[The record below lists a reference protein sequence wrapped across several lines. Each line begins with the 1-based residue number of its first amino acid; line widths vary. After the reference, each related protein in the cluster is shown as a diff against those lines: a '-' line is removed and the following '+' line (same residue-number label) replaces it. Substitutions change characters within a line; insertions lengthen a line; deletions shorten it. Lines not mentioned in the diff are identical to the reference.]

1 MAADDEHNA
10 SPGDGVVSSGASSVT
25 EVPLRSQGSFW
36 TERSPDSPGVPPLS
50 SGFSGR
56 DPSLMMSGAQTP
68 MRDDMWT
75 SSDEKDD
82 AGRDENGVEER
93 CERGEGDEG
102 DENEED
108 ERRVKGR
115 SLTKIETNM
124 SIAEMLPFPREALF
138 VMVICSG
145 QLFTQAGLGQAISI
159 IQTIGDNFG
168 ITNPGELSWFMAGYS
183 LTIGTFILFSGR
195 LGDLYGHKTMFLIGM
210 GWYSVWS
217 VVCGLA
223 VYSNHVLFIF
233 ARVLQGIGPAVVLPN
248 GLAIFGVAY
257 APGRRKGMVFALFGA
272 MAPIGSVLG
281 SLFAAIFTLAW
292 WPWAFWAFG
301 LVLAATVVLG
311 CYAIP
316 EASNRLHHEKP
327 KGLKDTLRQLDVVG
341 TVLGVA
347 GLVLVNFSWNQAPI
361 VGWPEP
367 YVYVTL
373 VLGLLLLAAFF
384 VYELSYAHN
393 PLIPFHALSYDV
405 SFVLGAIAC
414 GWSCFGIWFFYTWQ
428 FQLNLRG
435 DVPLLAT
442 AKFAPA
448 AVSGLCAALFT
459 GYTLHRLRP
468 PVVMTMALVFFTIGI
483 AILATCPVEQTY
495 WGQLFVSIVVMPWG
509 MDMSFP
515 AATLIL
521 SDAVHR
527 KHQGIAASLVNTVVN
542 YSISLGLGFAG
553 TVETQVNDGGG
564 SPADI
569 LKGYRGAFYMGI
581 GLAGLGVAVCLA
593 FVAKSRKHEKTSSQE
608 EA

>member
-1 MAADDEHNA
+1 MAVDDEHQA
-10 SPGDGVVSSGASSVT
+10 LPGDGIISSKASSVT

-36 TERSPDSPGVPPLS
+36 TDRAPDSPGVPPPS
-50 SGFSGR
+50 GGFSAR
-56 DPSLMMSGAQTP
+56 DPSLIINQAGTQAP
-68 MRDDMWT
+68 MRDEMWT
-75 SSDEKDD
+75 SSDEK
-82 AGRDENGVEER
+82 EEVER
-93 CERGEGDEG
+93 

-108 ERRVKGR
+108 EDIHTKSRD
-115 SLTKIETNM
+115 LAKIETNK
-124 SIAEMLPFPREALF
+124 SIAETLSLPREILF
-138 VMVICSG
+138 VIVICFG

-168 ITNPGELSWFMAGYS
+168 ITNPGELSWYIAGYS

-217 VVCGLA
+217 IVCGLA
-223 VYSNHVLFIF
+223 VFSNHILFIF
-233 ARVLQGIGPAVVLPN
+233 ARVLQGIGPAIILPN
-248 GLAIFGVAY
+248 GLAIFGVTY
-257 APGRRKGMVFALFGA
+257 APGRRKEMVFALFGA
-272 MAPIGSVLG
+272 MAPTGSVLG
-281 SLFAAIFTLAW
+281 SLFAALFALAW

-301 LVLAATVVLG
+301 IVLAASLVIG
-311 CYAIP
+311 YYAIP
-316 EASNRLHHEKP
+316 EASNKHHEKP
-327 KGLKDTLRQLDVVG
+327 KGLQDTLQQLDLVG
-341 TVLGVA
+341 TILGVA
-347 GLVLVNFSWNQAPI
+347 GLVLINFAWNQAPI

-373 VLGLLLLAAFF
+373 ILGLLLLAAFF
-384 VYELSYAHN
+384 VFELNYAQN
-393 PLIPFHALSYDV
+393 PLIPFHVLTYDV
-405 SFVLGAIAC
+405 SFVLGAMAC

-428 FQLNLRG
+428 FQLNIRG

-459 GYTLHRLRP
+459 GYSLHRLRP
-468 PVVMTMALVFFTIGI
+468 PIVMTMALVSFTVGI
-483 AILATCPVEQTY
+483 IILATCPVKQVY
-495 WGQLFVSIVVMPWG
+495 WGQLFVCIVVMPWG

-521 SDAVHR
+521 SDAVPR

-553 TVETQVNDGGG
+553 TVETQVNNGGKN
-564 SPADI
+564 PTDL

-581 GLAGLGVAVCLA
+581 GLAGLGVVVCLA
-593 FVAKSRKHEKTSSQE
+593 FVVKSRKHERINSQE

>member
-1 MAADDEHNA
+1 MAIDDDHRTV
-10 SPGDGVVSSGASSVT
+10 PGDGVVSSGASSVT
-25 EVPLRSQGSFW
+25 EVPLRSHGSFW
-36 TERSPDSPGVPPLS
+36 TERPPDSPGVPPLS
-50 SGFSGR
+50 AGSIIRSAGT
-56 DPSLMMSGAQTP
+56 ATP

-75 SSDEKDD
+75 SSDEKD
-82 AGRDENGVEER
+82 GVEGAER
-93 CERGEGDEG
+93 DDNEGI
-102 DENEED
+102 EETD
-108 ERRVKGR
+108 GNERRIKGR
-115 SLTKIETNM
+115 SLTRTETNM
-124 SIAEMLPFPREALF
+124 SIAETLPFSQEALF

-159 IQTIGDNFG
+159 IQTIGNSFS

-210 GWYSVWS
+210 GWYSLWS
-217 VVCGLA
+217 IVCGLA
-223 VYSNHVLFIF
+223 IYSNHVLFIF

-248 GLAIFGVAY
+248 GLAIFGVTY
-257 APGRRKGMVFALFGA
+257 APGRRKEMVFALFGA

-281 SLFAAIFTLAW
+281 SLFAAIFALAW

-301 LVLAATVVLG
+301 LVLAATMVIG
-311 CYAIP
+311 YYAIP
-316 EASNRLHHEKP
+316 EASNAQHHEKP
-327 KGLKDTLRQLDVVG
+327 KGLQDTLQQLDMVG

-347 GLVLVNFSWNQAPI
+347 GLVLINFAWNQAPI

-373 VLGLLLLAAFF
+373 ILGLLFLGAFF
-384 VYELSYAHN
+384 VYELKYAQN

-428 FQLNLRG
+428 FQLNLRH
-435 DVPLLAT
+435 DPPLLAT

-459 GYTLHRLRP
+459 GYSLHRLRP
-468 PVVMTMALVFFTIGI
+468 PVVMTMALSFFTIGI
-483 AILATCPVEQTY
+483 IILATCPVEQIY

-553 TVETQVNDGGG
+553 TVETQVNNGGG
-564 SPADI
+564 NPADM

-581 GLAGLGVAVCLA
+581 GLAALGVAVCLA
-593 FVAKSRKHEKTSSQE
+593 FVAKSRKHEKTTSE
-608 EA
+608 VKA